1 MNKKILIEKYADL
14 KGLSKKE
21 ATEVIESVIGLIANG
36 IEDEGKVDLFGF
48 GKFVVETVPER
59 TRKYTMG
66 DKKGQEYTTPEH
78 RKVKFKAA
86 KALVESVNE

>member
-1 MNKKILIEKYADL
+1 MNKKILIERYAEL
-14 KGLSKKE
+14 KDISKKE
-21 ATEVIESVIGLIANG
+21 ATEVIESVIGLIATG

-48 GKFVVETVPER
+48 GKFTVETVPAR

-66 DKKGQEYTTPEH
+66 DKKGQEYTAPEH

-86 KALVESVNE
+86 KALVDSVNE